1 MKKLVLGVALLGALV
16 SCQKWENK
24 PTEEKIL
31 GIWNGINFQSDLQAA
46 PFFDTTVVESTSDMV
61 ANFLPEGGLTID
73 SAGARIDSMG
83 WRIKNDTILVL
94 DGVNFGLFEDLP
106 GAPSNLGTSAG
117 FRIVNLT
124 EDLLTFRYDTTMS
137 ITVPGVPI
145 PLTVSTGIAQR
156 WER

>member
-16 SCQKWENK
+16 SCKKWENK

-31 GIWNGINFQSDLQAA
+31 GIWNGINFQTNLSAA
-46 PFFDTTVVESTSDMV
+46 PFLDTTVVESTTDMV

-83 WRIKNDTILVL
+83 WSIKNDTILVL
-94 DGVNFGLFEDLP
+94 DGVDFGFFEGLP
-106 GAPSNLGTSAG
+106 GAPGNLGGSAG

-124 EDLLTFRYDTTMS
+124 EDLLTFRYDTALA

-145 PLTVSTGIAQR
+145 PLNVSTGIIQR